1 MLAGACGCSD
11 GWSWCKQVWFS
22 AQSAEAWVETVVL
35 LLLAYCAPG
44 GRKRKVKTTGHPLEV
59 KGREKAL
66 TSAGF
71 TAAIC
76 PKLLSDTT
84 GV

>member
-1 MLAGACGCSD
+1 M
-11 GWSWCKQVWFS
+11 
-22 AQSAEAWVETVVL
+22 ETVVL

-44 GRKRKVKTTGHPLEV
+44 GREWKDGRTGHPLEV

-71 TAAIC
+71 TSAIC